1 LSGGGG
7 GAELDDEGE
16 LDGLDEVGA
25 GLLELDDE
33 EEEEEEELGA
43 ELLLL
48 LGALDEL
55 LGALDELLGEALVGA
70 ELVGAEL
77 DDGSGRPCPTRGGVS
92 QPRRLFTVTYEGR
105 VVRVL

>member
-1 LSGGGG
+1 LAGGGG
-7 GAELDDEGE
+7 GAELDDGGE

-25 GLLELDDE
+25 GLLEL
-33 EEEEEEELGA
+33 EEEELGA
-43 ELLLL
+43 ELLL

-55 LGALDELLGEALVGA
+55 LGALDELLGALDELLDEALVGA

-77 DDGSGRPCPTRGGVS
+77 DDGSGWPCPTRGGVS
-92 QPRRLFTVTYEGR
+92 QPRRLLTVTYEGR